1 MLLNKNICD
10 LLKKSNINLDEAL
23 LYLLSLHFEI
33 RNDCISD
40 QVKSKV
46 HSIGIVKQTS
56 TGLQWALPLFE
67 GAETAFEWV
76 KTEYIPLFT
85 AANREKGGHVK
96 ESTIRMKRFFAE
108 NPEIRKEDVIEATK
122 MYIRE
127 TNDHTYLRLPH
138 YFIFKGVG
146 LDRISDLNFWVDKY
160 KETNQISQERSL
172 DKIIR

>member
-1 MLLNKNICD
+1 MLLNKNIYE
-10 LLKKSNINLDEAL
+10 LLKKSNINLDEAI

-67 GAETAFEWV
+67 GAETTFEWV

-146 LDRISDLNFWVDKY
+146 LDRISDLSFWVDKY

>member
-1 MLLNKNICD
+1 MLLNKNIYE
-10 LLKKSNINLDEAL
+10 LLKKSNINLDEAI

-56 TGLQWALPLFE
+56 TGLQWTLPLFE

-146 LDRISDLNFWVDKY
+146 LDRVSDLNFWVYKY
-160 KETNQISQERSL
+160 KKTNQISQERSF

>member
-1 MLLNKNICD
+1 
-10 LLKKSNINLDEAL
+10 
-23 LYLLSLHFEI
+23 
-33 RNDCISD
+33 
-40 QVKSKV
+40 
-46 HSIGIVKQTS
+46 
-56 TGLQWALPLFE
+56 
-67 GAETAFEWV
+67 
-76 KTEYIPLFT
+76 
-85 AANREKGGHVK
+85 
-96 ESTIRMKRFFAE
+96 MKRFFAE

-146 LDRISDLNFWVDKY
+146 LNRISDLSFWIDKY